1 MISRTTE
8 RFRKGLENLP
18 PQIRRQARQAYLLF
32 RENPYHPSLH
42 FKQIHPTKPIYSARV
57 SIDYRVVG
65 LRDGDEIVWFWVGTH
80 SDYDKLISQF

>member
-8 RFRKGLENLP
+8 RFRKSLENLP
-18 PQIRRQARQAYLLF
+18 PQIRRQARQAHLLF

-42 FKQIHPTKPIYSARV
+42 FKQIHPAKPIYSARV
-57 SIDYRVVG
+57 NIDYRVVG
-65 LRDGDEIVWFWVGTH
+65 LRDGDEIIWFWIGTH